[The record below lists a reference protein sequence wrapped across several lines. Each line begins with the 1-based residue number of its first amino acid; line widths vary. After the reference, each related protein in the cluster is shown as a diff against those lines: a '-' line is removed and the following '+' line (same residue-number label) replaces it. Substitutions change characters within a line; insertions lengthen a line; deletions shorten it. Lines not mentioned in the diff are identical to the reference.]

1 MSSADVF
8 RRWGYRAADLDPL
21 GRLAPLRHADLE
33 AALGDAERSEEAAG
47 WRRIY
52 CGPIGAEFMHLPDPE
67 QSRFIAAAME
77 EAPPA
82 PDRRRILERLAAT
95 ELLERFLHTRYV
107 GTKRYSLEGAA
118 ALIPLL
124 DAVLDAAAGRS
135 AEIILIGMSHRG
147 RLNVLAQVVGVP
159 PSSLFA
165 DFEDITPESVM
176 GSGDLRYHVGAT
188 GTYRAPAGREL
199 HIHLVSN
206 PSHLE
211 AVDPVM
217 AGRARARQER
227 LAAGGDAVAA
237 GRIAEARARVVPVLL
252 HGDAALA
259 GQGIAAETLNL
270 SQIPGFSVGGTVHVV
285 VDNLI
290 GFTTEPRSLHS
301 SRFAS
306 DVAKRLDIPILHV
319 SGFDPEAAA
328 RAGRMAFDY
337 RAAFGTDV
345 VVDLI
350 GYRRYGHSEVDDP
363 TTSQPL
369 LYAKIQGLPM
379 LWQSYAERIG
389 AGREEIAAVERQVN
403 DRLSSEL
410 DKARAMSSL
419 PPLRTL
425 PEYWK
430 PYTGG
435 RYDPGLEVDTA
446 VPAARLLEIA
456 RRVAAAP
463 AGFHVHPKVR
473 RGLEQRLEMGEGR
486 RPVDFGMAEALAFG
500 SLLMDG
506 TPVRLSG
513 QDSRRGTFNQ
523 RHAVLI
529 DTETGAEFYPLAQAG
544 GGRARFAI
552 YDTPL
557 SEAAP
562 LGFEYGYSRDY
573 PEALVA
579 WEAQFGDFANGAQ
592 VIIDQFI
599 SAAEDKWSLL

>member
-1 MSSADVF
+1 MPSADLF
-8 RRWGYRAADLDPL
+8 RRWGYLAADLDPL
-21 GRLAPLRHADLE
+21 GRLAPLHHPDLD
-33 AALGDAERSEEAAG
+33 AALRDAEHSAEAAG

-52 CGPIGAEFMHLPDPE
+52 CGPIGAEFMHLPHPDR
-67 QSRFIAAAME
+67 SRFIAAAME
-77 EAPPA
+77 ETPSA
-82 PDRRRILERLAAT
+82 PDRRRILERLAET
-95 ELLERFLHTRYV
+95 ELFERFLHTRYV

-124 DAVLDAAAGRS
+124 DAVLDAAAGRG

-165 DFEDITPESVM
+165 DFEDIAPESVM
-176 GSGDLRYHVGAT
+176 ESGDLRYHVGAT

-217 AGRARARQER
+217 MGRARARQER
-227 LAAGGDAVAA
+227 LAADGDGVAGDRLA
-237 GRIAEARARVVPVLL
+237 QARGRVVPVLL
-252 HGDAALA
+252 HGDAAFG

-270 SQIPGFSVGGTVHVV
+270 SRIPGFSVGGTVHVV

-389 AGREEIAAVERQVN
+389 AGREEIAAVERQV
-403 DRLSSEL
+403 RSE
-410 DKARAMSSL
+410 
-419 PPLRTL
+419 
-425 PEYWK
+425 E
-430 PYTGG
+430 
-435 RYDPGLEVDTA
+435 
-446 VPAARLLEIA
+446 
-456 RRVAAAP
+456 RRV
-463 AGFHVHPKVR
+463 GKECR
-473 RGLEQRLEMGEGR
+473 
-486 RPVDFGMAEALAFG
+486 
-500 SLLMDG
+500 
-506 TPVRLSG
+506 
-513 QDSRRGTFNQ
+513 SR
-523 RHAVLI
+523 
-529 DTETGAEFYPLAQAG
+529 
-544 GGRARFAI
+544 
-552 YDTPL
+552 
-557 SEAAP
+557 
-562 LGFEYGYSRDY
+562 
-573 PEALVA
+573 
-579 WEAQFGDFANGAQ
+579 
-592 VIIDQFI
+592 
-599 SAAEDKWSLL
+599 WSPYH